1 MRSHWSRVVLAG
13 LLPAFLLGPPAA
25 GAQRLDPIV
34 YTLKFPASDAHV
46 ADVAATIPTG
56 NAATVELMTTIW
68 P

>member
-1 MRSHWSRVVLAG
+1 
-13 LLPAFLLGPPAA
+13 LGPPAA

-34 YTLKFPASDAHV
+34 DTLKFPASDTHV
-46 ADVAATIPTG
+46 ADVVATIPTG